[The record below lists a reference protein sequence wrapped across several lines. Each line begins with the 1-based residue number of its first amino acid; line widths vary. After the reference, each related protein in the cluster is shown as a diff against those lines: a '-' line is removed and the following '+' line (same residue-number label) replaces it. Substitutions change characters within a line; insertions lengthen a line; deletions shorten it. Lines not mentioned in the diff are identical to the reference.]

1 MSDIVFDRMLLDH
14 MEKMAALRNDADR
27 LRITEAELDAIAWA
41 SQTLCVG
48 WHDLK
53 PKDKNR
59 SRQAAATLKS
69 LLERIV

>member
-27 LRITEAELDAIAWA
+27 LRITEAERDAIAWA

-48 WHDLK
+48 WNDLK

>member
-27 LRITEAELDAIAWA
+27 LRITAAELDAIEWA
-41 SQTLCVG
+41 SKTLCVG

-53 PKDKNR
+53 PKDKDR
-59 SRQAAATLKS
+59 SRQASATLKS
-69 LLERIV
+69 LLERIR